1 MKLNTLIHRQGGFCF
16 YCRKPLLERD
26 ASIEHIIPSSM
37 GDYQGFTEVDPNG
50 WTHKLTS

>member
-37 GDYQGFTEVDPNG
+37 GGLPRIYQPSCMLH
-50 WTHKLTS
+50 THE